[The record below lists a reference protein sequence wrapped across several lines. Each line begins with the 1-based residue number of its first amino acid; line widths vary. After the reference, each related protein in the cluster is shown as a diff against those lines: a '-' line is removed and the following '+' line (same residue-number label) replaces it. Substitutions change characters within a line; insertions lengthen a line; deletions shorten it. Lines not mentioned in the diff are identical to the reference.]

1 MQSSYVASTR
11 PSTKPSTKPSFLHL
25 SPNLAAVILFSLL
38 GLVVSAALISYQ
50 AVGDL
55 GAIIAHLN

>member
-1 MQSSYVASTR
+1 VQSSYVASPKT
-11 PSTKPSTKPSFLHL
+11 STKPSFLHL

-50 AVGDL
+50 IAGDL
-55 GAIIAHLN
+55 GTIIAHLN